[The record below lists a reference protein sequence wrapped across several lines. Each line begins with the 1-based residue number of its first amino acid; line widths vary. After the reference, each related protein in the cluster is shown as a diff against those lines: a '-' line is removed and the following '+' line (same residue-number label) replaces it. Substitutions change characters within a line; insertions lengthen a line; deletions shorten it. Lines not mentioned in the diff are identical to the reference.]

1 MLPGTVDPA
10 ALRKYERFVRPV
22 VSALWPTT
30 LDGAENLPSHDD
42 YVVVANHSGLGLVEC
57 VTLLGAWL
65 ERVGAHRRLAAM
77 AHSSLFRAPLLGDQ
91 LRAVGAVEATRE
103 AAAHARR
110 TGSALLL
117 FPGGDHE
124 AMRPIWRAD
133 EVDFGGRTGWIGL
146 ARELRLDIVPL
157 AIRGS
162 HVTIPNL
169 GSSKALAWLCG
180 PRLVGI
186 HRMPLPVLSILVA
199 AGILA
204 ATRGRGTLFRAG
216 VASLGYASVALV
228 PFVPSSI
235 CMRLLPRAK
244 ASAIATM
251 SDADVYETVTNALR
265 AAVVARA

>member
-1 MLPGTVDPA
+1 MLPGTVDPE
-10 ALRKYERFVRPV
+10 ALRKYERLVRPV
-22 VSALWPTT
+22 VSRLWPTT
-30 LDGAENLPSHDD
+30 LDGVEHLPPHDD

-91 LRAVGAVEATRE
+91 LRALGAVEATRE

-133 EVDFGGRTGWIGL
+133 EVDFGGRTGWISL
-146 ARELRLDIVPL
+146 ARALQLDIVPL

-169 GSSKALAWLCG
+169 GSSKALAWICG

-199 AGILA
+199 AGILV
-204 ATRGRGTLFRAG
+204 ATRGRGAPFRAG

-228 PFVPSSI
+228 PFIPSRIS
-235 CMRLLPRAK
+235 MRLLPRVMA
-244 ASAIATM
+244 AEVSEM
-251 SDADVYETVTNALR
+251 SDASVYERVTSALR
-265 AAVVARA
+265 AAIVARP